1 MKLINGIISVLL
13 AVVSMYG
20 MFFKAENEV
29 ELLVGFMGLIMSIVF
44 MCFMIISK
52 QKDEIE
58 WLRYR
63 INKDKN
69 II

>member
-44 MCFMIISK
+44 MCFMIMSE

>member
-13 AVVSMYG
+13 GLGSLYV
-20 MFFKAENEV
+20 MFFKSNTDQEFIMGFGM
-29 ELLVGFMGLIMSIVF
+29 LLMSIVF
-44 MCFMIISK
+44 MCFMIMSE

>member
-13 AVVSMYG
+13 AIASVYG
-20 MFFKAENEV
+20 MFFKAETNMEFV
-29 ELLVGFMGLIMSIVF
+29 IGFMCLLMSIVF
-44 MCFMIISK
+44 MCFMIMSE

>member
-13 AVVSMYG
+13 AIASVYG
-20 MFFKAENEV
+20 MFFKAETNMEFV
-29 ELLVGFMGLIMSIVF
+29 IGFMCLLMSIIF
-44 MCFMIISK
+44 MCFMIMSE